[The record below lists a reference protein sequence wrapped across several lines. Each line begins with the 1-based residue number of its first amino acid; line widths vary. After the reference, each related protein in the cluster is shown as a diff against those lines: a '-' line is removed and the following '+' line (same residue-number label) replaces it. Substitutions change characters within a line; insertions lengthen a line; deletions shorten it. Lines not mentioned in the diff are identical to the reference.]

1 MSEPLIVGIRH
12 HSPAC
17 ARLVKSL
24 IESQRPR
31 YVLIEGPADFNDRVD
46 ELFLAHQLPVAIY
59 SYCQYQDGAA
69 PGRGAWTPFAEFSP
83 EWQALQAARRIQ
95 AQTYF
100 IDLPCWAQ
108 SEEEDDSPDTQDES
122 QTLLLRATRMDN
134 SDTLWD
140 HLFEDES
147 QQTALPSTLAHYFAQ
162 LRGDSPGDALNRQR
176 EAFMAR
182 WITWAMQQNNGD
194 VLVVCGGWHAPAL
207 AKMWRKCP
215 QEMNK
220 PELSSLADGVTGCY
234 LTPYSEKR
242 LDVLAGYLSGMPA
255 PVWQNWCWQCGLQ
268 QAGEQLLKTVLTRL
282 RQHKLPASTAD
293 MAAAHLHAMALAQLR
308 GHTLPL
314 RTDWLDA
321 IAGSLIKEALNAPL
335 PWSYRGVIHPDTDP
349 ILLTVIDT
357 LAGDGFGKLSPSTP
371 QPPLPKDVTC
381 ELERTGISLPAEL
394 TLNRF
399 TPDGLAQ
406 SQVLHRLAILEIPG
420 VVRQQGSTL
429 TLAGNGEE
437 CWKLTRPLS
446 QHAALIEAACFGAT
460 LQEAARHKLEADML
474 DAGGIGCITT
484 CLSQAALAGLASFSQ
499 QLLEQLTLLIAQEN
513 QFAEMG
519 QALEVLYALWRL
531 DEISGMQGAQILQTT
546 LCAAIDR
553 TLWLCESNGRPDEK
567 EFHAHLHSWQALCH
581 ILRDLHS
588 GVNLPGVSLSAAV
601 ALLERR
607 SQAIHAPALDRGA
620 TLGAL
625 MRLEHP
631 NASAEAALTM
641 LAQLSPA
648 QSGEALHGLLA
659 LARHQLACQPVFIA
673 GFVKRSL
680 KELENGNVPEISH
693 ENGAL
698 IATFSDGVRT
708 QLANGQAL
716 KEAQCTCGASGMC
729 RHRVMLVLSY
739 QRLCATAQPTEKKEE
754 EWDPAIWLKELANLP
769 DATRKRAQALV
780 AKGITIELFCAPGEI
795 PSARLP
801 MSDVRFYSRSS
812 IRFAR
817 CDCIEGTLCEH
828 VVLAVQAFVE
838 AKTQQAEFTHLIWQM
853 RSEHVTSSDDPFAS
867 EEGKTCRQYVQQ
879 LSQALWLGGISQP
892 PIHYEAAFSRAQQAA
907 ERCNWRWVS
916 ESLRQLRASVDA
928 FHARAS
934 HYHAGECLR
943 QLAALNSRLNCVQE
957 MARRDSIG
965 EVPPMPW
972 RTVVGAGIAGE
983 AKLDHLRLVS
993 LGMRCWQDIE
1003 QYGLRIWFTD
1013 PDTGSILHLS
1023 RSWQRSEQENSPAA
1037 TRRLFSFQAG
1047 ALAGGQ
1053 IVSQAAKRSADG
1065 ELLLATRNRLSSVVP
1080 LSPDAWQMLSAPLR
1094 QPGIVALREYLRQ
1107 RPPACIRPLNQ
1118 VDNLFILPV
1127 AECISLGWDSSRQ
1140 TLDAQVISG
1149 EGEDNVLTLS
1159 LPASACSPF
1168 AVERMAALLQQTD
1181 DPVSLVSG
1189 FVSFVEGQLT
1199 LEPRVMMTKTRAWAL
1214 DAETAPVAPLPSA
1227 SVLPVPSTA
1236 HQLLMR
1242 CQALLIQLLHNGW
1255 RYQEQSAIGEAE
1267 LLANDLTAV
1276 GFYRLAHVLGQFRN
1290 TESEARVEAMN
1301 NGVLLCEQLFPML
1314 QQQG

>member
-108 SEEEDDSPDTQDES
+108 SEEEDDSPDTQEES

-147 QQTALPSTLAHYFAQ
+147 QQIALPSALAHYFAQ
-162 LRGDSPGDALNRQR
+162 LRGDSPGDVLNRQR
-176 EAFMAR
+176 EAFMTR
-182 WITWAMQQNNGD
+182 WIGWAMQQNDGD

-207 AKMWRKCP
+207 AKMWRECP
-215 QEMNK
+215 QEINK
-220 PELSSLADGVTGCY
+220 PELPSLADAVTGCY

-255 PVWQNWCWQCGLQ
+255 PVWQNWCWQWGLQ
-268 QAGEQLLKTVLTRL
+268 KAGEQLLKTILTRL

-321 IAGSLIKEALNAPL
+321 LAGSLIKEALNAPL

-349 ILLTVIDT
+349 ILLTLIDT
-357 LAGDGFGKLSPSTP
+357 LAGDGFGKLAPSTP

-381 ELERTGISLPAEL
+381 ELERTAISLPAEL

-399 TPDGLAQ
+399 NPNGLAQ

-420 VVRQQGSTL
+420 IVRQQGSTL

-437 CWKLTRPLS
+437 HWKLTRPLS

-474 DAGGIGCITT
+474 DTGGIGSITT

-620 TLGAL
+620 ALGAL

-631 NASAEAALTM
+631 NASAEAAETTLCGLDDNARQIDHALEWLYGRDPERLQRGERSGGLGGSNLTTPEWINSIHTLFPQQVIERLESDAVLRYGIEDVVTNLDVLERM
-641 LAQLSPA
+641 QPSESLLRAVLHTKHLMNPEVLATARRIVRQVVEEIMARLAKEVRQAFSGVRDRRRRSSIPLARNFDFKSTLRANLQHWHPQHGKLYIESPRFNSRIKRQSEQWQLVLLVD
-648 QSGEALHGLLA
+648 QSGSMVDSVIHSAVMAACLWQLPGIRTHLVAFDTSVVDLTADVADPVELLMKVQLGGGTNIASAVEYGRQLIEQPAKSVIILVSDFYEGGSSSLLTHQVKKCVQSGIKVLGLAALD
-659 LARHQLACQPVFIA
+659 
-673 GFVKRSL
+673 ST
-680 KELENGNVPEISH
+680 
-693 ENGAL
+693 
-698 IATFSDGVRT
+698 ATPCYDHDT
-708 QLANGQAL
+708 
-716 KEAQCTCGASGMC
+716 
-729 RHRVMLVLSY
+729 
-739 QRLCATAQPTEKKEE
+739 
-754 EWDPAIWLKELANLP
+754 
-769 DATRKRAQALV
+769 AQALV
-780 AKGITIELFCAPGEI
+780 NVGAQIAAMTPGE
-795 PSARLP
+795 
-801 MSDVRFYSRSS
+801 
-812 IRFAR
+812 
-817 CDCIEGTLCEH
+817 
-828 VVLAVQAFVE
+828 LASWL
-838 AKTQQAEFTHLIWQM
+838 AE
-853 RSEHVTSSDDPFAS
+853 
-867 EEGKTCRQYVQQ
+867 
-879 LSQALWLGGISQP
+879 
-892 PIHYEAAFSRAQQAA
+892 
-907 ERCNWRWVS
+907 
-916 ESLRQLRASVDA
+916 
-928 FHARAS
+928 
-934 HYHAGECLR
+934 
-943 QLAALNSRLNCVQE
+943 
-957 MARRDSIG
+957 
-965 EVPPMPW
+965 
-972 RTVVGAGIAGE
+972 
-983 AKLDHLRLVS
+983 
-993 LGMRCWQDIE
+993 
-1003 QYGLRIWFTD
+1003 
-1013 PDTGSILHLS
+1013 
-1023 RSWQRSEQENSPAA
+1023 
-1037 TRRLFSFQAG
+1037 
-1047 ALAGGQ
+1047 
-1053 IVSQAAKRSADG
+1053 
-1065 ELLLATRNRLSSVVP
+1065 
-1080 LSPDAWQMLSAPLR
+1080 
-1094 QPGIVALREYLRQ
+1094 
-1107 RPPACIRPLNQ
+1107 
-1118 VDNLFILPV
+1118 NL
-1127 AECISLGWDSSRQ
+1127 
-1140 TLDAQVISG
+1140 
-1149 EGEDNVLTLS
+1149 
-1159 LPASACSPF
+1159 
-1168 AVERMAALLQQTD
+1168 
-1181 DPVSLVSG
+1181 
-1189 FVSFVEGQLT
+1189 
-1199 LEPRVMMTKTRAWAL
+1199 
-1214 DAETAPVAPLPSA
+1214 
-1227 SVLPVPSTA
+1227 
-1236 HQLLMR
+1236 
-1242 CQALLIQLLHNGW
+1242 
-1255 RYQEQSAIGEAE
+1255 QS
-1267 LLANDLTAV
+1267 
-1276 GFYRLAHVLGQFRN
+1276 
-1290 TESEARVEAMN
+1290 
-1301 NGVLLCEQLFPML
+1301 
-1314 QQQG
+1314 

>member
-1 MSEPLIVGIRH
+1 MSPQNNHLQRPPAAVLYADELAKLKQNDNAPCPPGWQLSLPAARAFILGDSAQNISRKVVISPSAVERMLVTLATGRGLMLVGEPGTAKSLLSELLATAISGDAGLTIQGGASTTEDQIKYGWNYALLINHGPSTEALVPAPLYQGMRDGKIVRFEEITRTPLEVQDCLLGMLSDRVMTVPELTGEASQLYARGSLPTWWTVLPEPSSKITKKIALVCAVTSNSVSPHIKKLTGRLIIKPATACREERGMSEPLIVGIRH

-46 ELFLAHQLPVAIY
+46 ELFFSHQLPVAIY

-122 QTLLLRATRMDN
+122 QALLLRATRMDN

-147 QQTALPSTLAHYFAQ
+147 QQTALPSALAHYFAQ
-162 LRGDSPGDALNRQR
+162 LRGDFPGDALNRQR

-182 WITWAMQQNNGD
+182 WIAWAVQQNNGD

-207 AKMWRKCP
+207 AKMWRECP
-215 QEMNK
+215 QDINT
-220 PELSSLADGVTGCY
+220 PELPSLADAITGCY

-255 PVWQNWCWQCGLQ
+255 PVWQNWCWQWGLQ

-282 RQHKLPASTAD
+282 RQHNLPASTAD

-349 ILLTVIDT
+349 ILLTLIDT
-357 LAGDGFGKLSPSTP
+357 LAGDGFGKLAPSTP

-381 ELERTGISLPAEL
+381 ELERTAISLPAEL

-406 SQVLHRLAILEIPG
+406 SQVLHRLAILEIPRI
-420 VVRQQGSTL
+420 VRQQGSTL

-437 CWKLTRPLS
+437 HWKLTRPLS

-474 DAGGIGCITT
+474 DAGGIGSITT

-588 GVNLPGVSLSAAV
+588 GVNLSGVSLSAAV

-620 TLGAL
+620 ALGAL

-659 LARHQLACQPVFIA
+659 LARHQLACQPAFIA
-673 GFVKRSL
+673 GFSSHLNQLSDANFINALPDLRAAMAWLPPRERGTLAHQV
-680 KELENGNVPEISH
+680 LEH
-693 ENGAL
+693 Y
-698 IATFSDGVRT
+698 
-708 QLANGQAL
+708 QLAQLPVSALQMPLHCPPQAIAHHQQLEQQAL
-716 KEAQCTCGASGMC
+716 ASLQHWG
-729 RHRVMLVLSY
+729 V
-739 QRLCATAQPTEKKEE
+739 
-754 EWDPAIWLKELANLP
+754 
-769 DATRKRAQALV
+769 
-780 AKGITIELFCAPGEI
+780 F
-795 PSARLP
+795 
-801 MSDVRFYSRSS
+801 
-812 IRFAR
+812 
-817 CDCIEGTLCEH
+817 H
-828 VVLAVQAFVE
+828 V
-838 AKTQQAEFTHLIWQM
+838 
-853 RSEHVTSSDDPFAS
+853 
-867 EEGKTCRQYVQQ
+867 
-879 LSQALWLGGISQP
+879 
-892 PIHYEAAFSRAQQAA
+892 
-907 ERCNWRWVS
+907 
-916 ESLRQLRASVDA
+916 
-928 FHARAS
+928 
-934 HYHAGECLR
+934 
-943 QLAALNSRLNCVQE
+943 
-957 MARRDSIG
+957 
-965 EVPPMPW
+965 
-972 RTVVGAGIAGE
+972 
-983 AKLDHLRLVS
+983 
-993 LGMRCWQDIE
+993 
-1003 QYGLRIWFTD
+1003 
-1013 PDTGSILHLS
+1013 
-1023 RSWQRSEQENSPAA
+1023 
-1037 TRRLFSFQAG
+1037 
-1047 ALAGGQ
+1047 
-1053 IVSQAAKRSADG
+1053 
-1065 ELLLATRNRLSSVVP
+1065 
-1080 LSPDAWQMLSAPLR
+1080 
-1094 QPGIVALREYLRQ
+1094 
-1107 RPPACIRPLNQ
+1107 
-1118 VDNLFILPV
+1118 
-1127 AECISLGWDSSRQ
+1127 
-1140 TLDAQVISG
+1140 
-1149 EGEDNVLTLS
+1149 
-1159 LPASACSPF
+1159 
-1168 AVERMAALLQQTD
+1168 
-1181 DPVSLVSG
+1181 
-1189 FVSFVEGQLT
+1189 
-1199 LEPRVMMTKTRAWAL
+1199 
-1214 DAETAPVAPLPSA
+1214 
-1227 SVLPVPSTA
+1227 
-1236 HQLLMR
+1236 
-1242 CQALLIQLLHNGW
+1242 
-1255 RYQEQSAIGEAE
+1255 
-1267 LLANDLTAV
+1267 
-1276 GFYRLAHVLGQFRN
+1276 
-1290 TESEARVEAMN
+1290 
-1301 NGVLLCEQLFPML
+1301 
-1314 QQQG
+1314 